1 MPTLEGLRR
10 QIDTATDLSS
20 VVTTMKTLAA
30 VSIHQYERAVE
41 ALADYNRAIE
51 LGFQIALTGEPLRLD
66 ADQPSGKT
74 AAVVFGSDQ
83 GMCGQFNEAIVSFL
97 NTNCEQDGARRSWK
111 VLAIGIRAEG
121 QLLDARWTIEH
132 AYDVPTSAS
141 DITNLVQEMLP
152 HIERL
157 RGEADISRLLV
168 FYNRRTSASSFE
180 PLRLQ
185 LLPIDSQRLERWRDE
200 PWQSRSLPM
209 FVTER
214 QRLLSRLIGQ
224 YLFVSLFRACAES
237 LASENA
243 SRIAAMQAAEKN
255 IEERL
260 DGLRGSFNQFRQ
272 SAITEELLDVVT
284 GFEALSKGRRKGG
297 RRSRRQRE

>member
-41 ALADYNRAIE
+41 ALADYNRTIE
-51 LGFQIALTGEPLRLD
+51 LGFQIALIGEPIRPD
-66 ADQPSGKT
+66 ADRPTGKT

-97 NTNCEQDGARRSWK
+97 NTTGADDARRSWK
-111 VLAIGIRAEG
+111 TLAIGVRAES
-121 QLLDARWTIEH
+121 QLLDAGWTIER
-132 AYDVPTSAS
+132 AYDVPTSVS

-152 HIERL
+152 VIERL
-157 RGEADISRLLV
+157 RSAADISRLLV
-168 FYNRRTSASSFE
+168 FFNRRTSASSFE
-180 PLRLQ
+180 PRRLQ
-185 LLPIDSQRLERWRDE
+185 LLPIDSSRIERWRQE

-209 FVTER
+209 FVSER

-260 DGLRGSFNQFRQ
+260 DELRGSFNQFRQ

-284 GFEALSKGRRKGG
+284 GFEALSKGR
-297 RRSRRQRE
+297 

>member
-41 ALADYNRAIE
+41 ALAEYNRTIE

-66 ADQPSGKT
+66 ADQPPGKT

-97 NTNCEQDGARRSWK
+97 NTNSEEDDARRSWTL
-111 VLAIGIRAEG
+111 LAIGVRAEG
-121 QLLDARWTIEH
+121 QLLDAGWNDRAH
-132 AYDVPTSAS
+132 
-141 DITNLVQEMLP
+141 L
-152 HIERL
+152 
-157 RGEADISRLLV
+157 
-168 FYNRRTSASSFE
+168 RRTHIRFRHYEPGAGDAAAHRASAQRSGYLAAAGVLQ
-180 PLRLQ
+180 PANVCVILRAAAASVAADRFPATRALARRAVAVA
-185 LLPIDSQRLERWRDE
+185 LAADVRYRAAA
-200 PWQSRSLPM
+200 
-209 FVTER
+209 
-214 QRLLSRLIGQ
+214 LLSRLIQQ

-260 DGLRGSFNQFRQ
+260 DELHGSFNQLRQ
-272 SAITEELLDVVT
+272 SAITEELLDVVH
-284 GFEALSKGRRKGG
+284 GLRSSFQRASGVELGG
-297 RRSRRQRE
+297 E